1 MAIRILSEHLA
12 NQIAAG
18 EVVQR
23 PESAIKELVEN
34 SIDSGATHVTVVVK
48 GAGKQLMHV
57 IDNGSGMSRED
68 LALSIVRHATS
79 KLASEEELHSIATLG
94 FRGEALASIA
104 AVADVEIRTRRQS
117 EAAGWS
123 LTSRPGE
130 EPVVKAEGCDVGT
143 QVLVR
148 NLFYNVPARRKFL
161 KSDLSEFRA
170 ISDTMQRLAL
180 SRPHIRFTFYDGN
193 VLIFDVAENDL
204 KRRIADVLAIDVTRS
219 LISVQAEENGI
230 TVQGYIGLPSVA
242 RQSRS
247 GQFLFLNKRSITS
260 RYLAHAVA
268 TAYEH
273 LLESGR
279 QPVFVL
285 TIDVDPH
292 RVDVNV
298 HPQKHEVKFDDER
311 LVYLL
316 VQQAVSR
323 ALQQAN
329 VVPAFLSDIGLA
341 PSPLQ
346 SLPQQGGGPL
356 IVNRLTGEVMPSS
369 QQGGGWQR
377 DVDAR
382 PSFSAPSRPIAEGYA
397 SLFQPTD
404 REAAEQRLVQALQ
417 VDQRFVITYSNEGVV
432 IVDQHAAHE
441 RVIYERMLR
450 RSTDEAQ
457 AGQALLFSVRTQLSP
472 SHAVLLREYLPEF
485 VTLGFRVD
493 VQGNNAVDV
502 MAVPSDVRPGNEER
516 TLMDMLNA
524 IEEVGAI
531 PLNIRRERIVALF
544 AARQAI
550 RKGDR
555 LQSDELHAL
564 IRDLFACT
572 VPHVSPSGQP
582 TYIIISYDELVQR
595 FR

>member
-1 MAIRILSEHLA
+1 MPIRILSEHLA

-34 SIDSGATHVTVVVK
+34 SIDAGATHVTVVVK

-57 IDNGSGMSRED
+57 IDNGSGMTRDD
-68 LALSIVRHATS
+68 LELSIIRHATS
-79 KLASEEELHSIATLG
+79 KLLTEEDLHAIATLG

-104 AVADVEIRTRRQS
+104 AVADVEIRTRRS
-117 EAAGWS
+117 TEPTGWV
-123 LTSRPGE
+123 LTARPGE
-130 EPVVKAEGCDVGT
+130 PPSIKAEGCDVGT

-180 SRPHIRFTFYDGN
+180 SRPHVRFTFYDGN
-193 VLIFDVAENDL
+193 VLVFDVHASDL
-204 KRRIADVLAIDVTRS
+204 KRRIAEILAIDVTQS
-219 LISVQAEENGI
+219 LISAEAEEQGI
-230 TVQGYIGLPSVA
+230 RVSGFVGLPSIA

-247 GQFLFLNKRSITS
+247 GQFFFLNKRSITS

-285 TIDVDPH
+285 TISVDPH

-346 SLPQQGGGPL
+346 SLPQQGGSAL
-356 IVNRLTGEVMPSS
+356 IVNRLTGEVLPSFQQ
-369 QQGGGWQR
+369 QQGGWQGSN
-377 DVDAR
+377 AR
-382 PSFSAPSRPIAEGYA
+382 TSEAYG
-397 SLFQPTD
+397 SLFQSAEPS
-404 REAAEQRLVQALQ
+404 APEQRTMQALQ

-441 RVIYERMLR
+441 RVIYERMVH

-472 SHAVLLREYLPEF
+472 SHAVLLREFLPEF
-485 VTLGFRVD
+485 IALGFRVD
-493 VQGNNAVDV
+493 VHDDNSVDV

-516 TLMDMLNA
+516 TLMDMLDA
-524 IEEVGAI
+524 IEEVGVI
-531 PLNIRRERIVALF
+531 PSNIRRERIIALF

-555 LQSDELHAL
+555 LQSNELTAL

-582 TYIIISYDELVQR
+582 TYIIITYDELVQR

>member
-1 MAIRILSEHLA
+1 MPIRILSEHLA

-34 SIDSGATHVTVVVK
+34 SIDAGATHVTVVVK

-57 IDNGSGMSRED
+57 IDNGAGMSRED
-68 LALSIVRHATS
+68 IELSIIRHATS
-79 KLASEEELHSIATLG
+79 KLVSEEDLHAIATLG

-104 AVADVEIRTRRQS
+104 AIADVEIRTRRTN
-117 EAAGWS
+117 EPTGWV

-130 EPVVKAEGCDVGT
+130 AASVKADGCDVGT

-180 SRPHIRFTFYDGN
+180 SRPHVRFTFYDGN
-193 VLIFDVAENDL
+193 VLVFDVHATDL
-204 KRRIADVLAIDVTRS
+204 KRRIAEILAIDVTQS
-219 LISVQAEENGI
+219 LISCHADENGI
-230 TVQGYIGLPSVA
+230 RIDGFVGLPSIA

-247 GQFLFLNKRSITS
+247 GQFLFLNDRSITS
-260 RYLAHAVA
+260 RYHAHAVA
-268 TAYEH
+268 SAFEH
-273 LLESGR
+273 LLEPGR

-285 TIDVDPH
+285 AISVDPS

-346 SLPQQGGGPL
+346 SLPQQGGSAL
-356 IVNRLTGEVMPSS
+356 IINRLTGEVMPSMQRS
-369 QQGGGWQR
+369 GQWQGGKVQM
-377 DVDAR
+377 
-382 PSFSAPSRPIAEGYA
+382 AEGYA
-397 SLFQPTD
+397 SLFQGTEHD
-404 REAAEQRLVQALQ
+404 VQEQRTMQVLQ

-441 RVIYERMLR
+441 RVIYERMVR

-472 SHAVLLREYLPEF
+472 SHAVLLREFLPEF
-485 VTLGFRVD
+485 IALGFRVD
-493 VQGNNAVDV
+493 VLGDNSVDV

-516 TLMDMLNA
+516 TLMDMLDA

-531 PLNIRRERIVALF
+531 PSNIRRERIIALF

-555 LQSDELHAL
+555 LQANELAAL
-564 IRDLFACT
+564 VRDLFACA

-582 TYIIISYDELVQR
+582 TYIIITYDELVQR